1 MTRAKTIAMWAVGLC
16 MLLTGCAPGDNAAV
30 SSESKDKSKATTGAV
45 VTHQHRI
52 PCADPG
58 IELYLKE
65 KVLATGTAATPSP
78 TKAVLFLEPFGVPTA
93 EAFDLPGYSWMDH
106 LARQGFDTWAL
117 DFRGFGQSTRPAAMT
132 QPPNQNA
139 PVVRLNDVL
148 KDVDAAVNFIKTSR
162 GVPSV
167 DLIGWSYGGVAAGAY
182 AAQHPENVHRVVLY
196 GAMHG
201 FQLPGMTQP
210 MEEKPGVLKK
220 DIPAYQLATFAMTM
234 QHWNMMMN
242 GRPLVSADAVEGAKK
257 IFMESDPTAGDRN
270 PPSVRRPMGPMV
282 DLYAIWSNRP
292 IFDAG
297 KIQCPTLVVRGDSDF
312 FADPTLFDKL
322 TSAKEKKEV
331 VIPEATHWAIY
342 EKNRGVLLEET
353 LKFLQAQ

>member
-1 MTRAKTIAMWAVGLC
+1 
-16 MLLTGCAPGDNAAV
+16 
-30 SSESKDKSKATTGAV
+30 
-45 VTHQHRI
+45 
-52 PCADPG
+52 
-58 IELYLKE
+58 
-65 KVLATGTAATPSP
+65 
-78 TKAVLFLEPFGVPTA
+78 
-93 EAFDLPGYSWMDH
+93 
-106 LARQGFDTWAL
+106 
-117 DFRGFGQSTRPAAMT
+117 
-132 QPPNQNA
+132 
-139 PVVRLNDVL
+139 
-148 KDVDAAVNFIKTSR
+148 
-162 GVPSV
+162 
-167 DLIGWSYGGVAAGAY
+167 YGGVAAGAY

-257 IFMESDPTAGDRN
+257 IFMESDPTAEDRN

-312 FADPTLFDKL
+312 FADPTLVGKL

>member
-1 MTRAKTIAMWAVGLC
+1 
-16 MLLTGCAPGDNAAV
+16 
-30 SSESKDKSKATTGAV
+30 
-45 VTHQHRI
+45 
-52 PCADPG
+52 
-58 IELYLKE
+58 
-65 KVLATGTAATPSP
+65 
-78 TKAVLFLEPFGVPTA
+78 
-93 EAFDLPGYSWMDH
+93 MDH

-117 DFRGFGQSTRPAAMT
+117 DFRGFGQSTRPVAMT
-132 QPPNQNA
+132 QPPNQTA

-148 KDVDAAVNFIKTSR
+148 KDVDAAVTFIKTSR
-162 GVPSV
+162 GVSSV

-182 AAQHPENVHRVVLY
+182 AAQHPENVHRLVLY

-201 FQLPGMTQP
+201 FRLPGMTQP

-257 IFMESDPTAGDRN
+257 IFMESDPTAEDRN

-282 DLYAIWSNRP
+282 DLYAIWSDKP

-297 KIQCPTLVVRGDSDF
+297 KILSPTLVVRGDSDF
-312 FADPTLFDKL
+312 FADPTLFGKL
-322 TSAKEKKEV
+322 TAAREKKEV

-342 EKNRGVLLEET
+342 EKNRGILLDQT
-353 LKFLQAQ
+353 LKFLQAS